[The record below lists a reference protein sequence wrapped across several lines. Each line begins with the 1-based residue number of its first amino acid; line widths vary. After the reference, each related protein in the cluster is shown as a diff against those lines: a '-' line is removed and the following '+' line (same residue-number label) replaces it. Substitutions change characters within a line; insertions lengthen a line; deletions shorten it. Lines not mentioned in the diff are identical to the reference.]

1 MTSKLYSRI
10 VVECEFELC
19 SNQTLWNWYL
29 LLLCYLAHSIKE
41 KEQRLVGSESLSD
54 FVCQWL
60 AAYQWFSPGTPV
72 SSPRYNWNI
81 VESGA
86 KHQKQKQTNPSSNVE
101 YP

>member
-1 MTSKLYSRI
+1 MSLNP
-10 VVECEFELC
+10 VEIGI
-19 SNQTLWNWYL
+19 
-29 LLLCYLAHSIKE
+29 CYFSAIYAHSIKE

-60 AAYQWFSPGTPV
+60 AEYQWFSPDTPV

-86 KHQKQKQTNPSSNVE
+86 KHQKQKQTNPSINVE

>member
-1 MTSKLYSRI
+1 VSLNP
-10 VVECEFELC
+10 V
-19 SNQTLWNWYL
+19 QTKHYEIGI
-29 LLLCYLAHSIKE
+29 CYFSAIYAHSIKE
-41 KEQRLVGSESLSD
+41 KVQRLVGSESLSD

-60 AAYQWFSPGTPV
+60 AAYKWFTPGAPV

-86 KHQKQKQTNPSSNVE
+86 KHQKQKQTNPSSNIE